1 MDDLSEKEQ
10 IEAIRSWWQV
20 NGRYIISGIVIGI
33 ALLVGWNYWN
43 AQQRQAQFEA
53 SALFETLLVSVNNNA
68 VAAAESTAARL
79 YDEYGRTHYALQSHL
94 AMARL
99 YMDAGRDE
107 NAAEELRSLLAK
119 KSDAEMAHV
128 ARLRL
133 AKILLYQDKPQEV
146 IDLLQGYADSAFA
159 ARYNDTLGDAFV
171 ALGRI
176 EDASV
181 AYTAALADNPNI
193 PTVDRTLV
201 QMKIY
206 DLPDVAASAAME
218 AEAPDSAPVDD
229 AAPNGDRE

>member
-20 NGRYIISGIVIGI
+20 NGRYIISGIVLGI

-53 SALFETLLVSVNNNA
+53 SALFEALLVSVNDNA
-68 VAAAESTAARL
+68 VAAAEATAARL
-79 YDEYGRTHYALQSHL
+79 YDEYARTHYALQSHL

-119 KSDAEMAHV
+119 QRDAEMAHV

-133 AKILLYQDKPQEV
+133 ARILLYQDKPQEV
-146 IDLLQGYADSAFA
+146 VDLLQGYADSAFA
-159 ARYNDTLGDAFV
+159 ARYNETLGDAFA

-193 PTVDRTLV
+193 PTVDRNFV

-206 DLPDVAASAAME
+206 DLPDVAVSDALEADVAESAS
-218 AEAPDSAPVDD
+218 VDD
-229 AAPNGDRE
+229 PAQNGGRE

>member
-1 MDDLSEKEQ
+1 MDELSEKEQ

-33 ALLVGWNYWN
+33 GLLVGWNYWN
-43 AQQRQAQFEA
+43 SQQRQAQFEA
-53 SALFETLLVSVNNNA
+53 SALFEALLVAVADNS
-68 VAAAESTAARL
+68 VAAAETAAARL
-79 YDEYGRTHYALQSHL
+79 NDEYGGTHYALQSHL

-99 YMDAGRDE
+99 YMDAGQDE
-107 NAAEELRSLLAK
+107 NAADELRALLAK
-119 KSDAEMAHV
+119 QNDEEMALV

-146 IDLLQGYADSAFA
+146 VDLLQGYGDSAFA
-159 ARYNDTLGDAFV
+159 ARYNDTLGDALV
-171 ALGRI
+171 ALGRT

-206 DLPDVAASAAME
+206 DLPDVAASDAME
-218 AEAPDSAPVDD
+218 ADTPESLPVDE
-229 AAPNGDRE
+229 AALNGDSE

>member
-20 NGRYIISGIVIGI
+20 NGRYIISGIVLGIG
-33 ALLVGWNYWN
+33 LLVGWNYWN
-43 AQQRQAQFEA
+43 AQQRQSQFEA
-53 SALFETLLVSVNNNA
+53 SALFETLLVSVANNA
-68 VAAAESTAARL
+68 VASAESTAARL
-79 YDEYGRTHYALQSHL
+79 YDEYGETHYALQSHL
-94 AMARL
+94 SMARL

-107 NAAEELRSLLAK
+107 NAAEELRALLTK
-119 KSDAEMAHV
+119 QNDEEMALV

-146 IDLLQGYADSAFA
+146 VDLLQGYSDSAFA
-159 ARYNDTLGDAFV
+159 ARYNDTLGDALV

-206 DLPDVAASAAME
+206 DLPDVAVSDAVE
-218 AEAPDSAPVDD
+218 ADVPESAP
-229 AAPNGDRE
+229 AIEATQNGESE

>member
-10 IEAIRSWWQV
+10 IDAIRSWWQV

-33 ALLVGWNYWN
+33 GLLVGWNYWN
-43 AQQRQAQFEA
+43 AQQRQTQFEA
-53 SALFETLLVSVNNNA
+53 SALFEELLTSVANNS

-79 YDEYGRTHYALQSHL
+79 YDEYGKTHYALQSRL

-107 NAAEELRSLLAK
+107 NAAEELRALLAK
-119 KSDAEMAHV
+119 QNDEEMALV

-133 AKILLYQDKPQEV
+133 ARILLYQDKPQEV
-146 IDLLQGYADSAFA
+146 VDLLQGYSDSAFA
-159 ARYNDTLGDAFV
+159 ARYNDTLGDAFM
-171 ALGRI
+171 ALGRV
-176 EDASV
+176 EDASA

-206 DLPDVAASAAME
+206 DLPDDAMSDAME
-218 AEAPDSAPVDD
+218 ADTLESTPATD
-229 AAPNGDRE
+229 AANNGDRE